1 MLFSYWYFCEEI
13 NNLIISVLK
22 STEYDILVLT
32 DLETICDICLKF
44 SLFLHY
50 FCALLNKELSS
61 GNSICQNL
69 PHGHDIGKLDFILT
83 LHEIIWYNTKL
94 SLGFPWNGIWPKS
107 SSTGQHFDVAK
118 LCHMQAYGG
127 VEGKWNSWSSLIM
140 KKLTTDVQLP
150 NVIKSSLP

>member
-1 MLFSYWYFCEEI
+1 MSSNCLKQNRKQISYKKFERASFFVNPVLCNYNHFERVEI
-13 NNLIISVLK
+13 HIKNRKAMQVIVLQRNQIFGILRARN
-22 STEYDILVLT
+22 YDILVLT

-83 LHEIIWYNTKL
+83 L
-94 SLGFPWNGIWPKS
+94 
-107 SSTGQHFDVAK
+107 
-118 LCHMQAYGG
+118 QAYF
-127 VEGKWNSWSSLIM
+127 I
-140 KKLTTDVQLP
+140 
-150 NVIKSSLP
+150 

>member
-1 MLFSYWYFCEEI
+1 MKFLEKGNKFQTFYSFRQNPCPFGISTSPCECSKTHLVPEMGTTHRDFWLFYKVCEEI

-83 LHEIIWYNTKL
+83 LQAYCIWYKVLKKN
-94 SLGFPWNGIWPKS
+94 LGN
-107 SSTGQHFDVAK
+107 
-118 LCHMQAYGG
+118 
-127 VEGKWNSWSSLIM
+127 
-140 KKLTTDVQLP
+140 
-150 NVIKSSLP
+150 